1 MLLAVKLLISAGL
14 IVLATEL
21 AKRSTLAG
29 GIILSLP
36 LTSVIA
42 LCWVWLESKSSQK
55 VSDLSMSTLWM
66 VIPSLVF
73 FPTLALLL
81 RAKAGFVLALPVSCL
96 GTAAVYWVFMKV
108 FAHVL

>member
-1 MLLAVKLLISAGL
+1 MDIRWSDRCRCDHTSKGRSVRTETLLHADKSIDAMLLAVKLLISAGL

-73 FPTLALLL
+73 FPT
-81 RAKAGFVLALPVSCL
+81 
-96 GTAAVYWVFMKV
+96 
-108 FAHVL
+108 